1 MMATT
6 DTAKIF
12 ASARRYD
19 DDRLRW
25 LRAGKATWM
34 LCALAG
40 WGTAA
45 ILAGAIYGL
54 TPLKTTELRV
64 VRVDQTTGAVDLLSQ
79 ADGVASVA
87 HDEPVIRYFLNAYVV
102 ARETFSP
109 SDRQQ
114 LFDQAAVLSTPE
126 EQQRWAAYYNQSPDS
141 PQIVFGRN
149 GAATIE
155 VRSIS
160 FYSDRIATVRF
171 VRTER
176 IDNRTSQNAFVA
188 TITFG
193 FSHEPLAQSMMLRNP
208 LGFLV
213 SEYRR
218 DAEGAK

>member
-126 EQQRWAAYYNQSPDS
+126 EQQRWAS
-141 PQIVFGRN
+141 
-149 GAATIE
+149 
-155 VRSIS
+155 
-160 FYSDRIATVRF
+160 
-171 VRTER
+171 
-176 IDNRTSQNAFVA
+176 
-188 TITFG
+188 
-193 FSHEPLAQSMMLRNP
+193 
-208 LGFLV
+208 
-213 SEYRR
+213 
-218 DAEGAK
+218 

>member
-1 MMATT
+1 MTVT
-6 DTAKIF
+6 DDAANLF

-25 LRAGKATWM
+25 LRAGKTTWM

-79 ADGVASVA
+79 ADGVGSVA

-102 ARETFSP
+102 ARETYSP
-109 SDRQQ
+109 SDREQ

-126 EQQRWAAYYNQSPDS
+126 EQQRWAAYYNESPAS
-141 PQIVFGRN
+141 PQIVLGRN
-149 GAATIE
+149 GSATVE

-160 FYSDRIATVRF
+160 FYSDSIATVRF
-171 VRTER
+171 VRNER
-176 IDNRTSQNAFVA
+176 VDNRTTENAYVA

-193 FSHEPLAQSMMLRNP
+193 FSDEAMAQSMMLKNP

-218 DAEGAK
+218 DNEVVK